1 MIEQDVYVYLKND
14 ATLNALLGA
23 TGNVFI
29 MEAPTIG
36 DILMPW
42 VIVEVTSG
50 SRTKISQNKMEEIAY
65 VRVSVDA
72 GPAQAFV
79 GRNAVER
86 CKVLL
91 ENYRGCLSTAMDTSV
106 SIGAI
111 RGWAG
116 FGGAY
121 RYQFDAIVRFTEAY
135 SQPIEV
141 GN

>member
-1 MIEQDVYVYLKND
+1 MIEQDVYIYLKND

-23 TGNVFI
+23 TGNVFL
-29 MEAPTIG
+29 MEAPTVG
-36 DILMPW
+36 NVLMPW

-50 SRTKISQNKMEEIAY
+50 SRTKISQLKMEEIAY

-72 GPAQAFV
+72 GPAQAFK
-79 GRNAVER
+79 GRDAIER

-91 ENYRGCLSTAMDTSV
+91 ENYRGLLSTAIDTSV

-121 RYQFDAIVRFTEAY
+121 RYQFDATVRFTEDY
-135 SQPIEV
+135 NQPTV
-141 GN
+141 V